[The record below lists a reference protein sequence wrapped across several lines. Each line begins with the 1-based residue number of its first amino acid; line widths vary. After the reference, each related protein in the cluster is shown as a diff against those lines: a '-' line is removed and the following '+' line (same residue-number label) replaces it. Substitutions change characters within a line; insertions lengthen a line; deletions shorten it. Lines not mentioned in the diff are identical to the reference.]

1 MQKDNALFWAIGA
14 GVLVIIIFGVSKVVG
29 SNEKLTRQYDALFLK
44 YATKYG
50 LDAKMLKAIALN
62 ESTLGKN
69 KGYEPIG
76 GTTGLMQIKLSTAR
90 DFFKNLTAIELES
103 DEKQIETASAFLA
116 SLKKQFNGDERKYVM
131 SYNQGAGNTRA
142 GKEYAADYYLKYL
155 KHKQLIG

>member
-1 MQKDNALFWAIGA
+1 MKNSFLWILGIGILSLI
-14 GVLVIIIFGVSKVVG
+14 VFGVSKVVG

-50 LDAKMLKAIALN
+50 LDPKMLKAIALN

-90 DFFKNLTAIELES
+90 DFFKNLTAIELED

-142 GKEYAADYYLKYL
+142 GKEFAKPYWEKYL

>member
-1 MQKDNALFWAIGA
+1 MKNSFLWILGIGILSLI
-14 GVLVIIIFGVSKVVG
+14 VFGVSKVVG

-50 LDAKMLKAIALN
+50 LDPKMLKAIALN
-62 ESTLGKN
+62 ESTKKKN

-76 GTTGLMQIKLSTAR
+76 GTTGQMQIKLSTAR
-90 DFFKNLTAIELES
+90 DFFKNLTAIELED

-131 SYNQGAGNTRA
+131 SYNQGAGNTRS
-142 GKEYAADYYLKYL
+142 GKEYAKPYWEKYL

>member
-1 MQKDNALFWAIGA
+1 MKNSFLWAIGA
-14 GVLVIIIFGVSKVVG
+14 GILALIIFGVSKVVG
-29 SNEKLTRQYDALFLK
+29 SNEKLTRDYDALFIK
-44 YATKYG
+44 YASKYG
-50 LDAKMLKAIALN
+50 LNPLMLKAIALN

-90 DFFKNLTAIELES
+90 DFFKNLTAIELEN

-116 SLKKQFNGDERKYVM
+116 SLSKQFNGDERKTVM

-142 GKEYAADYYLKYL
+142 GKEFAKPYWEKYL